1 MLRTTDRNTETAT
14 NHATRIISAAFLTML
29 ILGVVLLGLTGVG
42 DYLRVRSVSMGGQSR
57 DVRKDGFVF
66 AATID
71 YRTRRTEV
79 VARSEQ
85 ILGLSRLANEAAVK
99 LTTDTI
105 KRSIAYI
112 QGYGFTSIAI
122 LRPDGIVIRSG
133 APLPTSVVSLAL
145 KTSSQARL
153 LWKDGFY
160 LETRHEL
167 KGSEGEFLGTM
178 VAQQPVPTLDEIFRL
193 DPANGKTHDM
203 MLCGPVSSGAMCLA
217 SRSQD
222 GPFTLTNTADQR
234 LQLIQSAFAGQTS
247 TVYWART
254 SAGRMLVSSIPVG
267 STGLALAKT
276 VAVWETLVPFYFE
289 VGGIA
294 LVVLVL
300 LGLSWPLLTRAV
312 KPLVD
317 TLILEKE
324 RSSQNEQRFIAAMES
339 SPSAVYLLDSIRNDR
354 NEIIDFRFVYLNR
367 HAEKLIHRTSAAIL
381 GKRLCTEIPVN
392 RTAGFFDKY
401 RRVAETGIPL
411 NEEAPVSSDDV
422 DAAWLHFQAVRLGDG
437 VAITTTDISLR
448 KRMEI
453 QLEKALGFAQTV
465 IDASPFSTIVTD
477 LEGNIV
483 AVNPATERMLRYT
496 KGEMVGKMTPLAL
509 HDPVELKLRAAEL
522 SAGMGVNVAANMEV
536 FIVGPKKGMA
546 EANEWTYIRK
556 DGSRLPVQLIVT
568 ALTDE
573 YGHET
578 GYMGLAYDITERK
591 RQQDYISHL
600 AHHDAL
606 TGLPTRV
613 LFKDRVDVA
622 LARVQRYGGKC
633 ALMLIDLDNF
643 KDINDSLGHHAGD
656 EVLIVIAQRLKEV
669 LRATDTVCRMG
680 GDEFTVL
687 LDHITSE
694 EDATTAAVKVLEALS
709 RPVQIGDD
717 LVPISA
723 SIGVSVYPEG
733 GATSGNLLK
742 NADAAMYYAKGSG
755 KQSYR
760 LYTQGLADATTKKLQ
775 TEMALKKAMKLQE
788 FSVVYQPQVA
798 LANDTIIGV
807 EALARWTSEKLG
819 AVPPC
824 DFIPIAEQCGV
835 IAPLGEW
842 VLRTACTEIK
852 LISEA
857 IGRPLR
863 LAVNVSP
870 RQLERDGF
878 AARVALILAETF
890 FPADLLEIEIT
901 EGVLMSESMPV
912 WEALKDLQ
920 SQGVQMAIDDFGT
933 GFSNISYLL
942 KLSVNQIKID
952 RSFITNLED
961 DPGCDAVV
969 GSLIGM
975 ANTLGVT
982 VVAEGVETQ
991 GQCDILRA
999 KGCNEAQGYFFH
1011 RPMDIAGLK
1020 WVLQNGDVDA

>member
-14 NHATRIISAAFLTML
+14 NHAAGIISAAFVTML
-29 ILGVVLLGLTGVG
+29 ILGAILLSLTAVG
-42 DYLRVRSVSMGGQSR
+42 DYLRVRSASMGGQSR
-57 DVRKDGFVF
+57 DAKEDGFVF
-66 AATID
+66 AAAID
-71 YRTRRTEV
+71 HRIRRAEI
-79 VARSEQ
+79 AAGSEQ
-85 ILGLSRLANEAAVK
+85 ILDLARVPRETARA
-99 LTTDTI
+99 LTTETS
-105 KRSIAYI
+105 KQSIAFLYAK
-112 QGYGFTSIAI
+112 GFNSIAI
-122 LRPDGIVIRSG
+122 VRPDGIVIESG
-133 APLPTSVVSLAL
+133 APLPPSTVSLAG
-145 KTSSQARL
+145 KTGTSFRL
-153 LWKDGFY
+153 LWKNRFY
-160 LETRHEL
+160 IETRHEL
-167 KGSEGEFLGTM
+167 KSGEGEFLGTM

-193 DPANGKTHDM
+193 DPANGRTHDM

-217 SRSQD
+217 SRSQNV
-222 GPFTLTNTADQR
+222 PFVLADASDQR
-234 LQLIQSAFAGQTS
+234 LQLIRSAFVGKTS
-247 TVYWART
+247 TVYWAGT

-267 STGLALAKT
+267 NTGLALAKT
-276 VAVWETLVPFYFE
+276 IAVWETLVPFYFE

-294 LVVLVL
+294 LVVLAL

-312 KPLVD
+312 RPLVD

-354 NEIIDFRFVYLNR
+354 NEIVDFRFVYLNR
-367 HAEKLIHRTSAAIL
+367 HAEKLIHRTSADVL

-401 RRVAETGIPL
+401 RRVVESGIPL

-422 DAAWLHFQAVRLGDG
+422 DATWLHFQGVRLGDG

-448 KRMEI
+448 KHMEI
-453 QLEKALGFAQTV
+453 QLEKALGFAQAV

-483 AVNPATERMLRYT
+483 AVNPATERMLWYT
-496 KGEMVGKMTPLAL
+496 KAEMVGKMTPLSL

-522 SAGMGVNVAANMEV
+522 SAGMGVTVQANLEV
-536 FIVGPKKGMA
+536 FIVGPRKGMA
-546 EANEWTYIRK
+546 EENEWTYIRK
-556 DGSRLPVQLIVT
+556 DGSRLPVQLTVT

-578 GYMGLAYDITERK
+578 GYMGIAYDITERK

-606 TGLPTRV
+606 TGLPTRI

-656 EVLIVIAQRLKEV
+656 EVLIAIAQRLKDV

-687 LDHITSE
+687 VDHITSE

-709 RPVQIGDD
+709 RPIQIGGD
-717 LVPISA
+717 LLPISA

-733 GATSGNLLK
+733 GATSANLLK
-742 NADAAMYYAKGSG
+742 NADAAMYYAKESG
-755 KQSYR
+755 KQGYC

-788 FSVVYQPQVA
+788 FFVVYQPQVA
-798 LANDTIIGV
+798 LANDAVIGV

-819 AVPPC
+819 VVAPG

-852 LISEA
+852 SISEA
-857 IGRPLR
+857 LGRPLR

-878 AARVALILAETF
+878 AARVALILAETL

-920 SQGVQMAIDDFGT
+920 SQGVRMAIDDFGT

-991 GQCDILRA
+991 GQGDILRA

-1011 RPMDIAGLK
+1011 RPMGVADLK
-1020 WVLQNGDVDA
+1020 RVLQRSEVGA

>member
-1 MLRTTDRNTETAT
+1 MKRTTDRKTDTTT
-14 NHATRIISAAFLTML
+14 NHATGIISAAFLTL
-29 ILGVVLLGLTGVG
+29 LVLAAILLGLTAAG
-42 DYLRVRSVSMGGQSR
+42 DYFHVRSTAMGGQSR
-57 DVRKDGFVF
+57 DARKDGFVF
-66 AATID
+66 AATIGH
-71 YRTRRTEV
+71 RTRN
-79 VARSEQ
+79 AQIAAGSEQ
-85 ILGLSRLANEAAVK
+85 VLDFSRLPSEAAAR

-105 KRSIAYI
+105 KRPVEFLHDL
-112 QGYGFTSIAI
+112 GFTSIAI
-122 LRPDGIVIRSG
+122 VRPDGIVIRSG
-133 APLPTSVVSLAL
+133 APLPSSIVSVPLKSSLP
-145 KTSSQARL
+145 ARL
-153 LWKDGFY
+153 LWNNGFY

-167 KGSEGEFLGTM
+167 KSSKDEFLGTM
-178 VAQQPVPTLDEIFRL
+178 VAQQPIPTLDEIFRQ
-193 DPANGKTHDM
+193 DPENGKTHDM
-203 MLCGPVSSGAMCLA
+203 MLCGPISSGAMCFA
-217 SRSQD
+217 SRSKN
-222 GPFTLTNTADQR
+222 GPFTLTDTSDQR
-234 LQLIQSAFAGQTS
+234 LQLIQSAFAGETS
-247 TVYWART
+247 TEYWTRT
-254 SAGRMLVSSIPVG
+254 SVGRVLASSVPVG
-267 STGLALAKT
+267 STGLALTKT
-276 VAVWETLVPFYFE
+276 VAVWETLIPLDLE
-289 VGGIA
+289 VGAIA
-294 LVVLVL
+294 LVVFVL
-300 LGLSWPLLTRAV
+300 MGLSWPLLTRAV

-324 RSSQNEQRFIAAMES
+324 RSNQNEHRFIAAMES
-339 SPSAVYLLDSIRNDR
+339 SLSAFYLLDSVRDER
-354 NEIIDFRFVYLNR
+354 NEIIDFRFVYLNG
-367 HAEKLIHRTSAAIL
+367 HAEKLIHRRSADLL
-381 GKRLCTEIPVN
+381 GKWLCTEIPMN

-401 RRVAETGIPL
+401 RKVVETGIPF
-411 NEEAPVSSDDV
+411 NEEASVSSVDV
-422 DAAWLHFQAVRLGDG
+422 DAAWVHLQVVRLGDG
-437 VAITTTDISLR
+437 IAITTTDISLR

-453 QLEKALGFAQTV
+453 QLEKALGFTQAI

-483 AVNPATERMLRYT
+483 AVNPATERMLWYT
-496 KGEMVGKMTPLAL
+496 KAEMVGKMTPLSL

-522 SAGMGVNVAANMEV
+522 SAGMGVPVAANMEV
-536 FIVGPKKGMA
+536 FIVGPKRGMA
-546 EANEWTYIRK
+546 EENEWTYIRK
-556 DGSRLPVQLIVT
+556 DGSRLPVQLTVT
-568 ALTDE
+568 ALTDD

-578 GYMGLAYDITERK
+578 GYMGIAYDITERK

-600 AHHDAL
+600 AHHDSL
-606 TGLPTRV
+606 TGLPTRI

-669 LRATDTVCRMG
+669 LRSTDTVSRMG

-694 EDATTAAVKVLEALS
+694 EDATTAAVKLLATLS
-709 RPVQIGDD
+709 KPILIGED
-717 LVPISA
+717 LLPISA
-723 SIGVSVYPEG
+723 SIGISIYPEG

-760 LYTQGLADATTKKLQ
+760 LFTQGLADATTKRLQ
-775 TEMALKKAMKLQE
+775 MEMALKKAIKSQE

-798 LANDTIIGV
+798 LANDVIIGV
-807 EALARWTSEKLG
+807 EVLARWKSERLG
-819 AVPPC
+819 VVPPS

-842 VLRTACTEIK
+842 ILRTACNDVK
-852 LISEA
+852 ALSDS

-870 RQLERDGF
+870 RQLEREGF
-878 AARVALILAETF
+878 AARVALILVETM
-890 FPADLLEIEIT
+890 FPAEMLEIEIT
-901 EGVLMSESMPV
+901 EGVLMSDSLLV

-969 GSLIGM
+969 GSLISM

-982 VVAEGVETQ
+982 VVAEGVETE
-991 GQCDILRA
+991 GQRDILRA
-999 KGCNEAQGYFFH
+999 KGCHEAQGYFYH
-1011 RPMDIAGLK
+1011 RPMDVADLMK
-1020 WVLQNGDVDA
+1020 VLQGSKVGA